1 MTAIRY
7 YSLLFLNMKCVENW
21 LVVFCGVTGVVVI
34 ALCGYGGCCRP
45 YHSSS
50 SGEWDITP
58 GEPGSD
64 YPVLTHIPPTGFQC
78 KDRLSGYYADIDT
91 RCQVSTSIIFL
102 FFFFFFTSPRH
113 SCTNY
118 RRRSWLLLA
127 SISSVWLWYIR
138 LETKFTCRILPLT

>member
-1 MTAIRY
+1 M
-7 YSLLFLNMKCVENW
+7 
-21 LVVFCGVTGVVVI
+21 FCGVTGVVVI

-102 FFFFFFTSPRH
+102 FFFFFFLHPPVIVVPIIVVVLDCCWPLFHRFD
-113 SCTNY
+113 Y
-118 RRRSWLLLA
+118 D
-127 SISSVWLWYIR
+127 
-138 LETKFTCRILPLT
+138 ILGWKLSLPVVFYL